1 MYTNKKIQRDN
12 PDLNG
17 KYPSADHFIPSNQR
31 VQNGKLIKRPP
42 SFSKIK
48 GCSIENPTSL
58 EMQGHL
64 FSRKSESSGPKIF
77 GSLCFGAK
85 SSSVSP
91 KTKYKVREL
100 TSLSSHQSESSDF
113 LVCSLFVIKSTHLVS
128 QQPFLLGGRARSL
141 QDSHCTAPGLHA
153 MNMGIHGTLPYAAS
167 TFLSIALMASSAIP
181 INLIPPFRIEKAV
194 VTAKIHPKREVMIS

>member
-42 SFSKIK
+42 SFLKIK

-100 TSLSSHQSESSDF
+100 TSLSSHQSESK
-113 LVCSLFVIKSTHLVS
+113 KSVACLWSRAPTLSPDNHFCWEAV
-128 QQPFLLGGRARSL
+128 LGPSR
-141 QDSHCTAPGLHA
+141 T
-153 MNMGIHGTLPYAAS
+153 
-167 TFLSIALMASSAIP
+167 
-181 INLIPPFRIEKAV
+181 
-194 VTAKIHPKREVMIS
+194 VTAQLWGYMLWTWASMAHCLMLLPLSCL